1 MSLMN
6 ISPQNIAGT
15 CESKCSYAFNYPTT
29 NSTTVSNY
37 GSHLQFT
44 YELSNNSPVLYNNN
58 SYNVSSINIY
68 SPSLH
73 KYNGSSVDGEVVI
86 RHTPVSGGNS
96 LYVIIPL
103 STGGLTTNGSQVI
116 SNVVNAASKSAPSAG
131 KNTNKGVGEF
141 TLNNFIPMKQFY
153 SYTTSKMDCIVF
165 DISNAVGINADDL
178 STFKKIVTAAPS
190 NSFVTESNS
199 PTPLFINTKG
209 PSNSITGGG
218 SDIYIDCQPT
228 DQVVGSVTKDKKSVN
243 DSVSQENLMYFVYVV
258 VFMFL
263 IFILYSI
270 MKYITNLGGDSETTP
285 MKGGFFKKY
294 K

>member
-37 GSHLQFT
+37 GAFLQFT
-44 YELSNNSPVLYNNN
+44 YDLSNTSPVLYNNN

-73 KYNGSSVDGEVVI
+73 QYNNTTTDGEIII
-86 RHTPVSGGNS
+86 RHTAVTGGNP
-96 LYVIIPL
+96 LYVVIPL
-103 STGGLTTNGSQVI
+103 STSGLTSTASQIVSNVI
-116 SNVVNAASKSAPSAG
+116 SAAAKSAPSAG
-131 KNTNKGVGEF
+131 NNTNKGIRDF
-141 TLNNFIPMKQFY
+141 TLNTFIPMKQFY

-165 DISNAVGINADDL
+165 DLSNSIGISTDDL
-178 STFKKIVTAAPS
+178 TTFKSIVKAAPT
-190 NSFVTESNS
+190 NSFITMSDKS
-199 PTPLFINTKG
+199 TPLFINTKG
-209 PSNSITGGG
+209 PSNSIGG

-228 DQVVGSVTKDKKSVN
+228 DQTVETVTKDKTSVN
-243 DSVSQENLMYFVYVV
+243 DTGSSETLMYFVYFV

-263 IFILYSI
+263 IFVLYSI
-270 MKYITNLGGDSETTP
+270 MKYITNMGGDSESTSA
-285 MKGGFFKKY
+285 MRGGFLKKY